1 VTDVAVET
9 AEETH
14 DSSVAPE
21 NWKPDEMAAAR
32 VLVEQSTT
40 TGTAAARVATDKS
53 LTGDNL
59 EDILEYV
66 RNMDTAMLQH
76 ANANVQESSPG
87 NHWQASGPVVQHRRA
102 VAPRIDTTPDGDDED
117 SIGSLRHRLDNL

>member
-1 VTDVAVET
+1 LIVEVTDVAVET

-21 NWKPDEMAAAR
+21 NWKPDEMAAAQ

-40 TGTAAARVATDKS
+40 TGTAAARVATEES
-53 LTGDNL
+53 LTGDDL
-59 EDILEYV
+59 EDFLEYA
-66 RNMDTAMLQH
+66 RNLDAATLPR

-87 NHWQASGPVVQHRRA
+87 DHWQASGPVVQQ
-102 VAPRIDTTPDGDDED
+102 
-117 SIGSLRHRLDNL
+117 

>member
-21 NWKPDEMAAAR
+21 NWKPDEMAAAQ

-40 TGTAAARVATDKS
+40 TGTAAARVATEKS

-59 EDILEYV
+59 EDILEYA
-66 RNMDTAMLQH
+66 RNLDTAMLQH

-87 NHWQASGPVVQHRRA
+87 NHC
-102 VAPRIDTTPDGDDED
+102 
-117 SIGSLRHRLDNL
+117 